1 MSEFVQKLSTKTMFI
16 WGLVTVSEPPTVLV
30 TPGKDVLKKKTIKN
44 LTNPTFNLRLFN
56 EK

>member
-30 TPGKDVLKKKTIKN
+30 TPGKDVLKKNNKKLDKSN
-44 LTNPTFNLRLFN
+44 L
-56 EK
+56 